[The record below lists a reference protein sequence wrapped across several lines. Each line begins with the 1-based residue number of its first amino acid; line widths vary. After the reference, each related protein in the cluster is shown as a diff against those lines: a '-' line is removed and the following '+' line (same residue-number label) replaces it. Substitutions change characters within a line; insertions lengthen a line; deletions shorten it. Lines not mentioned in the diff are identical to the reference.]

1 MESGRSRW
9 WVHATFPNVFF
20 AIFYGRQAG
29 EASVVRV
36 ARDERSQQWPTGTDH
51 HARFFGARTIPR
63 GSSLVGREV

>member
-1 MESGRSRW
+1 MDSSR
-9 WVHATFPNVFF
+9 VTQPFRMLTN
-20 AIFYGRQAG
+20 INIRRRLAG

-36 ARDERSQQWPTGTDH
+36 ARDERSLQWPTGTDH